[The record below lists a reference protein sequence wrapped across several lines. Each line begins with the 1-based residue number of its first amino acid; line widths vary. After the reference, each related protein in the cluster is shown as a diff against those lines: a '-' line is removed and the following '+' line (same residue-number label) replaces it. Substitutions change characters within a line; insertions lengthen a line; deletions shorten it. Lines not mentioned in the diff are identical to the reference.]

1 MGRLIPAFILVLV
14 FSGCFTTRDLSNT
27 NLASFYKP
35 NDNVYHPEF
44 SVWNQKDSTLI
55 LYTKVL
61 PEEFLYVRQ
70 PDNGYKSFVK
80 IIAEVVRSYDNTKVL
95 DSISSVFSFD
105 ILDKSTQ
112 QVLSMKVPVK
122 QNGELKLRIVI
133 YDLNK
138 GAYEDYFVPLEINST
153 ISRNDFAF
161 TDKAGNIIL
170 KNYFNIRKTLNKNK
184 KIIRNWR

>member
-95 DSISSVFSFD
+95 D
-105 ILDKSTQ
+105 
-112 QVLSMKVPVK
+112 
-122 QNGELKLRIVI
+122 RIKTSDS
-133 YDLNK
+133 DL
-138 GAYEDYFVPLEINST
+138 
-153 ISRNDFAF
+153 
-161 TDKAGNIIL
+161 
-170 KNYFNIRKTLNKNK
+170 
-184 KIIRNWR
+184 